1 MSEEALISVS
11 LLILGV
17 IFLLTVSAW
26 RESRAMNKQHR
37 ATIEQ
42 ELVQKEEFEQLI
54 AKLQQHPFDVDSHN
68 ALLTFCR
75 QKRSFTEN
83 AYRSALDLV
92 SQAEGDAAVK
102 LLASEIGRL
111 NCGARRRDGRPTLSD
126 ERAIQNDIQNRC

>member
-26 RESRAMNKQHR
+26 RESRAMNKQHQ

-42 ELVQKEEFEQLI
+42 DLVQKEEFEQLI

-75 QKRSFTEN
+75 QKRSFTES
-83 AYRSALDLV
+83 AYRSVLDLV
-92 SQAEGDAAVK
+92 SHTEGDAAVK
-102 LLASEIGRL
+102 LLAEKIGRL
-111 NCGARRRDGRPTLSD
+111 SCGARRRDGKPTFSD